1 MTTDPDQLRA
11 EVAEVLADLP
21 DTSADGYQLGDG
33 DIDLMV
39 SRLEQ
44 AHEVLVHALESVD
57 KG

>member
-1 MTTDPDQLRA
+1 MTTDPDQVRA
-11 EVAEVLADLP
+11 EVAEALADLP
-21 DTSADGYQLGDG
+21 DTSADGQQLGDA